1 MFFLEFKRVVRQAE
15 DMSALSPTALLPRFG
30 FGGHEF
36 EVVGKTALYWPA
48 QAALIVA
55 DLHLEKASWFATRGQ
70 MLPPYDSLAT
80 LQRLSA
86 LVTLT
91 GAQQIWCLG
100 DNFHDDDATNRLE
113 PAAHAL
119 LAALTAALDWRWI
132 VGNHDSGLGGDIG
145 GSIIDE
151 AEVAGLIL
159 RHRACPNEMRP
170 ELSGH
175 FHPKFH
181 GQSRG
186 RRLSRPCFVM
196 SQTRLIL
203 PAFGAFTGGLAAD
216 HPEII
221 AAVGPGAEAL
231 VPTAKRLLRFAL

>member
-1 MFFLEFKRVVRQAE
+1 MTSQTA
-15 DMSALSPTALLPRFG
+15 STPIPPALSGERIEFECAAGRVNYYRIAPPSSVSSAPPMLLIHSMNASGSAAEMRPVYDRYGTLRSVYAIDLPGFGLSERSDRAYLPRLMTDAI
-30 FGGHEF
+30 H
-36 EVVGKTALYWPA
+36 
-48 QAALIVA
+48 
-55 DLHLEKASWFATRGQ
+55 
-70 MLPPYDSLAT
+70 
-80 LQRLSA
+80 A
-86 LVTLT
+86 LVARIRAEHNAAQV
-91 GAQQIWCLG
+91 GA
-100 DNFHDDDATNRLE
+100 
-113 PAAHAL
+113 
-119 LAALTAALDWRWI
+119 
-132 VGNHDSGLGGDIG
+132 LGGDIG
-145 GSIIDE
+145 GSIIAE

-159 RHRACPNEMRP
+159 RHRASPSEMRP

-181 GQSRG
+181 GQSHG